1 MAGQSSP
8 DGKIMEGH
16 MKGSMHL
23 YVMWHTFSMCQ
34 IGFQDRRSNNNFGEF
49 ICDQHEEIIF
59 VLVPIMGSLRYNSAH
74 NTYMW
79 DYFRC
84 EMIDLMRLKIKLLC
98 KDL

>member
-34 IGFQDRRSNNNFGEF
+34 IGFQDRRSNNFGDY

-59 VLVPIMGSLRYNSAH
+59 VLVPIMGSLHYNSAH
-74 NTYMW
+74 IW

-84 EMIDLMRLKIKLLC
+84 EMIDLMRLKVKILC

>member
-34 IGFQDRRSNNNFGEF
+34 IGFQDRRSNNFGDY

-59 VLVPIMGSLRYNSAH
+59 VLVPIMGSLRYKSAH
-74 NTYMW
+74 NTYGIIS
-79 DYFRC
+79 DV
-84 EMIDLMRLKIKLLC
+84 K
-98 KDL
+98 

>member
-1 MAGQSSP
+1 MAGLSSP

-34 IGFQDRRSNNNFGEF
+34 IGFQDRRANNFGDY

-59 VLVPIMGSLRYNSAH
+59 VLVPIMCSLRNNSAN
-74 NTYMW
+74 NTYGIIS
-79 DYFRC
+79 DV
-84 EMIDLMRLKIKLLC
+84 K
-98 KDL
+98 